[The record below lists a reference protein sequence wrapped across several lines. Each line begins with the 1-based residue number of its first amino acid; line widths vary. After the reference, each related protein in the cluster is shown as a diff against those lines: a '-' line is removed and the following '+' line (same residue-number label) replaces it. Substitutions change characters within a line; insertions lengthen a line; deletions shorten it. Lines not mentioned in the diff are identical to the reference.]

1 MDLVQ
6 QDPGQ
11 VDNWELMLLAAVE
24 KISISAPQ
32 YSLIEQRYEVLQ
44 DILSG
49 SDDPILQDAH
59 IFIQGSICLKTTIKP
74 VQEAKGEMATID
86 ADAVVLLPYARNY
99 SADEV
104 LKSIEKIFSE
114 RSRVQSPIVPLRRGI
129 RIEYADESPAFHI
142 DITPAISASIYS
154 DQKGF
159 GNLKVPDRVQGWK
172 ASTPKDYSV
181 WLEEL
186 SKQQI
191 NISMEH
197 RAILKGANYD
207 AIFSEATQDPMPSY
221 DDYTSHNPLRATIKV
236 LKRLRDVWA
245 ISTKKTDRRPISA
258 VITTLAAQ
266 SYEAVVA
273 ASVSRPLRPL
283 QAITMIIDGMPR
295 FIKHDQATN
304 EYLVL
309 NPKDAGENFA
319 EKWNRQG
326 GHEYRQAFYEWHGF
340 VMDALR
346 IGFVQHTSELE
357 FESNFSSLFGLPKAW
372 VSDFI
377 EKTLPSNKTL
387 PGLKKGVTK
396 NTLALGLFSGGTA
409 AQENITAVDR
419 LG

>member
-1 MDLVQ
+1 MDLIQ
-6 QDPGQ
+6 QDSGQ

-86 ADAVVLLPYARNY
+86 ADAVVLLPYAHGY

-129 RIEYADESPAFHI
+129 RIEYADENPAFHI
-142 DITPAISASIYS
+142 DITPAISASTDS
-154 DQKGF
+154 DQKGY
-159 GNLKVPDRVQGWK
+159 GNLKVPDREQGWK
-172 ASTPKDYSV
+172 ASTPRDYSV

-186 SKQQI
+186 SNQQI
-191 NISMEH
+191 TIVMESLTM
-197 RAILKGANYD
+197 LKAGNEMY
-207 AIFSEATQDPMPSY
+207 SNATQDPMPSY

-245 ISTKKTDRRPISA
+245 ISTEKTDRRPISA

-273 ASVSRPLRPL
+273 ASVSKPLRPL
-283 QAITMIIDGMPR
+283 QAITMIIEGMPR
-295 FIKHDQATN
+295 FIKQDQATG
-304 EYLVL
+304 EYFVL

-346 IGFVQHTSELE
+346 IGFVQHRSELE
-357 FESNFSSLFGLPKAW
+357 FESNFSTRFGLPKAW

-396 NTLALGLFSGGTA
+396 NTLAIGLFSAGAA
-409 AQENITAVDR
+409 AQENITSVDR

>member
-6 QDPGQ
+6 QDLGQ
-11 VDNWELMLLAAVE
+11 VDNWELMLLEAIN
-24 KISISAPQ
+24 KISITEPQ
-32 YSLIEQRYEVLQ
+32 YSLIEKRYDVLQ
-44 DILSG
+44 EILSG

-74 VQEAKGEMATID
+74 VQDAKNEMATID
-86 ADAVVLLPYARNY
+86 ADAVVLLPHARGY

-104 LKSIEKIFSE
+104 LKSIKKIFSE
-114 RSRVQSPIVPLRRGI
+114 RSRVQSPIVELRRGI
-129 RIEYADESPAFHI
+129 RIEYADENPAFHI
-142 DITPAISASIYS
+142 DVTPAISASVYC
-154 DQKGF
+154 DPKGF
-159 GNLKVPDRVQGWK
+159 GNLLVPDRVQGWK
-172 ASTPKDYSV
+172 ASTPRDYSD
-181 WLEEL
+181 WLDEL

-191 NISMEH
+191 TIALESRTIM
-197 RAILKGANYD
+197 KGEAYD
-207 AIFSEATQDPMPSY
+207 AIFSNVTQDPMPSY

-245 ISTKKTDRRPISA
+245 ISTEKTDQRPISA
-258 VITTLAAQ
+258 VITTLAAL

-273 ASVSRPLRPL
+273 ASVIRPLRPL
-283 QAITMIIDGMPR
+283 EAITMIIEGMPN
-295 FIKHDQATN
+295 FIKMNQTTD
-304 EYLVL
+304 EYFVL

-319 EKWNRQG
+319 EKWNREG

-340 VMDALR
+340 VMDALS

-357 FESNFSSLFGLPKAW
+357 FESNFSSRFGLPKAW

-396 NTLALGLFSGGTA
+396 NTLALGLFSGSAA
-409 AQENITAVDR
+409 AQENITSVDR

>member
-6 QDPGQ
+6 QDLGQ
-11 VDNWELMLLAAVE
+11 VDNWELMLLAAID
-24 KISISAPQ
+24 KISITEPQ
-32 YSLIEQRYEVLQ
+32 YSLIEKRYDVLQ

-74 VQEAKGEMATID
+74 APEAKDEMATID
-86 ADAVVLLPYARNY
+86 ADAVVLLPRARGY

-104 LKSIEKIFSE
+104 LKSIKKIFSE
-114 RSRVQSPIVPLRRGI
+114 RSRVQSPIVELRRGI
-129 RIEYADESPAFHI
+129 RIEYADENPAFHI
-142 DITPAISASIYS
+142 DVTPAISTSVYC
-154 DQKGF
+154 DPKGF
-159 GNLKVPDRVQGWK
+159 GNLQVPDRVQGWK
-172 ASTPKDYSV
+172 ASTPRDYSD
-181 WLEEL
+181 WLDEL

-191 NISMEH
+191 TIALESRTMM
-197 RAILKGANYD
+197 KGDAYD
-207 AIFSEATQDPMPSY
+207 AIFSNVTQDPMPSY

-245 ISTKKTDRRPISA
+245 ISTEKTDQRPISA
-258 VITTLAAQ
+258 VITTLAAL

-273 ASVSRPLRPL
+273 ASVIRPLRPL
-283 QAITMIIDGMPR
+283 EAITMIIEGMPK
-295 FIKHDQATN
+295 FIKMNQATG
-304 EYLVL
+304 EYFVL

-319 EKWNRQG
+319 EKWNRKG

-346 IGFVQHTSELE
+346 IGLVQHTSELE
-357 FESNFSSLFGLPKAW
+357 FESNFSSRFGLPKAW

-396 NTLALGLFSGGTA
+396 NTLAIGLFSGGTA
-409 AQENITAVDR
+409 AQENITSVDR